1 MSEKGSAEAASG
13 VSTASVCVLEM
24 QTALGLASPG
34 LAPGGWREACWK
46 GSPGLPREQPRDPG
60 AVASLSLTF
69 SLH

>member
-13 VSTASVCVLEM
+13 VSKASVRVLEM

-46 GSPGLPREQPRDPG
+46 
-60 AVASLSLTF
+60 VHLSF
-69 SLH
+69 SNLSELVLMYVNQFIALVPSA